1 MDKDAKKVYLLG
13 LTGFWNRI
21 VSTTIMKVHE
31 SYKEERKDGVPV
43 PDHSR
48 NLSKLSPGR
57 RIFGRWAVRIFSD
70 GIETL
75 NKRAFAIM
83 ETNPAATVLDL
94 GTGDSKLLLYFS
106 RRIQSKNLHAID
118 LTDNG
123 VAGVKIFKG
132 NLEEKFPIGDNSYD
146 VVISSQNIEHII
158 DIPLYCSEIK
168 RVLKPGGYAM
178 ILTEN
183 LSSWVNIAALVLG
196 WTPFSTTNMF
206 GKALGNPLVWHAELC
221 DEKNIEEAYNKKYW
235 GAVGHQRVLTLRALK
250 QLFTDRG
257 FSIESTFSGGYAVF
271 TGFLESFFSLLDAT
285 HSQFI
290 GIKIRKPS

>member
-1 MDKDAKKVYLLG
+1 MSDTLREQPPEMNMDKDAKKVYLLG

-123 VAGVKIFKG
+123 VAGI
-132 NLEEKFPIGDNSYD
+132 
-146 VVISSQNIEHII
+146 
-158 DIPLYCSEIK
+158 
-168 RVLKPGGYAM
+168 
-178 ILTEN
+178 
-183 LSSWVNIAALVLG
+183 
-196 WTPFSTTNMF
+196 
-206 GKALGNPLVWHAELC
+206 
-221 DEKNIEEAYNKKYW
+221 EKNRI
-235 GAVGHQRVLTLRALK
+235 
-250 QLFTDRG
+250 
-257 FSIESTFSGGYAVF
+257 
-271 TGFLESFFSLLDAT
+271 AT
-285 HSQFI
+285 KFI
-290 GIKIRKPS
+290 IV